1 MKMKTLRL
9 AIAAVLMTSI
19 TQAQVSEK
27 ELLKKT
33 EETIAKIHEEKP
45 NGWEKKVFLPF

>member
-1 MKMKTLRL
+1 MKTLRL
-9 AIAAVLMTSI
+9 ALAAVLMVSI

-33 EETIAKIHEEKP
+33 EE
-45 NGWEKKVFLPF
+45 NPFSIKGRFKS

>member
-1 MKMKTLRL
+1 MPQGNLTFAANFFGMKMKTLRL
-9 AIAAVLMTSI
+9 ALAAVLMASI

-33 EETIAKIHEEKP
+33 EEKNLEMI
-45 NGWEKKVFLPF
+45 